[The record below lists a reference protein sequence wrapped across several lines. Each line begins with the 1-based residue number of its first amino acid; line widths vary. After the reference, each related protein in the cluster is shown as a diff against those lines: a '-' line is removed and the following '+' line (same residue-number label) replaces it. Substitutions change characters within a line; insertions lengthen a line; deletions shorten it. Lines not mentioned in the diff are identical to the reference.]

1 MHPYFTEETPAPE
14 ITAEYCH
21 ELSQWA
27 LEHCIFDDV
36 IFATIHGS
44 YLYGTAHQDSD
55 IDIFIVRES
64 GKNKSTN
71 IGNIDVQVLNLETF
85 LRLAQTGCHQA
96 VEALYSPYKKFSNT
110 PYRPFIEH
118 IRVSPYAF
126 SKKALSAAKALQGR
140 GTSKGAQH
148 AHRLEESAQQ
158 MLCGEYS
165 PIWKDYDT
173 SQNIARPACL

>member
-1 MHPYFTEETPAPE
+1 MHLYFTEEAPVPE
-14 ITAEYCH
+14 LTVEYCH
-21 ELSQWA
+21 GLSQWA

-36 IFATIHGS
+36 IFSTIHGS

-71 IGNIDVQVLNLETF
+71 IDDIDVQVLNLETF

-96 VEALYSPYKKFSNT
+96 VEALYSPYKKFSNS
-110 PYRPFIEH
+110 PYRFLIEH
-118 IRVSPYAF
+118 LRVSPYSFA
-126 SKKALSAAKALQGR
+126 KKALSAAKSFRTR
-140 GTSKGAQH
+140 GNVKGLQH

-165 PIWKDYDT
+165 PLWKT
-173 SQNIARPACL
+173 L

>member
-1 MHPYFTEETPAPE
+1 MHPYFAEETPAPE
-14 ITAEYCH
+14 LTVEYCH

-71 IGNIDVQVLNLETF
+71 IDNVDVQALNLETF

-96 VEALYSPYKKFSNT
+96 VEALYSPYKKFTNS
-110 PYRPFIEH
+110 PYRFLIEH
-118 IRVSPYAF
+118 LRVSPYSFA
-126 SKKALSAAKALQGR
+126 KKALSAAQSFHAR
-140 GTSKGAQH
+140 GTSKGLQH
-148 AHRLEESAQQ
+148 ARRLEESAQQ
-158 MLCGEYS
+158 MIYGEYS
-165 PIWKDYDT
+165 PLWKT
-173 SQNIARPACL
+173 L

>member
-1 MHPYFTEETPAPE
+1 MYKR
-14 ITAEYCH
+14 
-21 ELSQWA
+21 Q
-27 LEHCIFDDV
+27 
-36 IFATIHGS
+36 IHGS

-71 IGNIDVQVLNLETF
+71 IDNIDVQVLNLETF

-118 IRVSPYAF
+118 IHVSPYGF
-126 SKKALSAAKALQGR
+126 VKKTLSAAKAFCAR
-140 GTSKGAQH
+140 GTVKGLQH

-165 PIWKDYDT
+165 PVWKPLWHAV
-173 SQNIARPACL
+173 SIARFL

>member
-1 MHPYFTEETPAPE
+1 MHPYFTEELPVPE
-14 ITAEYCH
+14 LTAKYCH
-21 ELSQWA
+21 ELSQWI

-36 IFATIHGS
+36 IFSTIHGS

-71 IGNIDVQVLNLETF
+71 IDNIDVQVLNLETF

-118 IRVSPYAF
+118 IRVSPYGF
-126 SKKALSAAKALQGR
+126 VKKTLSAAKAFCAR
-140 GTSKGAQH
+140 GTVKGLQH

-165 PIWKDYDT
+165 PVWK
-173 SQNIARPACL
+173 PL

>member
-14 ITAEYCH
+14 LTVEYCH
-21 ELSQWA
+21 ERSQWA

-36 IFATIHGS
+36 IFSTIHGS

-55 IDIFIVRES
+55 IDICIVRES

-71 IGNIDVQVLNLETF
+71 IDNIDVQVLNLETF

-96 VEALYSPYKKFSNT
+96 VEALYSPYKKFSNS
-110 PYRPFIEH
+110 PYRFLIEH
-118 IRVSPYAF
+118 LYVSPYSFA
-126 SKKALSAAKALQGR
+126 KKALSAAKSFRTR
-140 GTSKGAQH
+140 GTAKGLQH

-165 PIWKDYDT
+165 PVWK
-173 SQNIARPACL
+173 PL